1 MDFLSNVVA
10 KQKKLWSE
18 LNALDIK
25 EESHP
30 LSAEEKLEKEQS
42 ILKLVGRF

>member
-1 MDFLSNVVA
+1 MFSNVAA
-10 KQKKLWSE
+10 KQKQLWSE

-30 LSAEEKLEKEQS
+30 LSVEKLEKEQS
-42 ILKLVGRF
+42 VLKLVGRF